1 MCKTILLFVTIKK
14 LLLLKN
20 TPIDIDVCTFVVVS
34 IQQNSIWLKF
44 TFKLRI
50 CKKVNKSA
58 SGNPLILVYYIQ
70 YFFHNKW
77 YVHFKHYWCV
87 WTHFGNTNCTLNS
100 VSIIWRNKILKK
112 SLFYMFIIDN
122 FSDYPFFLELTMQ
135 SKFFFIDNL
144 EFQKKNHIS
153 SLDFKL

>member
-77 YVHFKHYWCV
+77 SVHFKHYWCV

-100 VSIIWRNKILKK
+100 VSIIWRNEIFKKKFILYVYHRQLFWLSFLPRTYNAIKIF
-112 SLFYMFIIDN
+112 FYR
-122 FSDYPFFLELTMQ
+122 
-135 SKFFFIDNL
+135 
-144 EFQKKNHIS
+144 
-153 SLDFKL
+153 